1 MFIYI
6 TGCLLCTG
14 KHRRCDTVATCSS
27 HNKLHKSTLQVK
39 PSYYIIAEVASG
51 NVETSH
57 RPEGT
62 AHTEEDKGEEMGV
75 GRKDK
80 GKDKKRTAREQ
91 DHIHRK
97 SNKGDEV
104 EETQE
109 TNEVKPEPQR
119 FKPSVY

>member
-1 MFIYI
+1 MW
-6 TGCLLCTG
+6 
-14 KHRRCDTVATCSS
+14 KHPTAQKALRIQRR
-27 HNKLHKSTLQVK
+27 
-39 PSYYIIAEVASG
+39 
-51 NVETSH
+51 
-57 RPEGT
+57 
-62 AHTEEDKGEEMGV
+62 GEEMGV

-80 GKDKKRTAREQ
+80 GKDKKRTARGQ